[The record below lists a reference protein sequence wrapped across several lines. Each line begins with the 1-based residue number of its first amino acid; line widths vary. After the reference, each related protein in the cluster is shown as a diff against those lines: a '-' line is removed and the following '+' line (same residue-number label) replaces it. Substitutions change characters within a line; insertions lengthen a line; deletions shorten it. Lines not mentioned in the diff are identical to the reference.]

1 MQIYIN
7 EKCEEEQKKGSKVS
21 GGKYVTIYIF
31 VLIII
36 SISITLTLSFQAY
49 NLPFLQFSFLF

>member
-21 GGKYVTIYIF
+21 GGKYVTIYTF

-36 SISITLTLSFQAY
+36 SISITLTLSFQA
-49 NLPFLQFSFLF
+49 